1 MKFTLTILFVSAL
14 VSYHTFAQ
22 SVSITFEVN
31 MVYQIDL
38 EDFDPETET
47 VDIAGSFNGWG
58 ATEHQLMDEDG
69 DSTYSITISG
79 FSSGTSIAFKF
90 RQNFAWDGSEEFP
103 GGGPNRTYTV
113 PDSNSVVSVWYND
126 EAAPTGPPVAD
137 FSALS
142 TQTFLGSSVLFSN
155 QSSGRITNFE
165 WTFEGG
171 TPESS
176 SEAEPSVRYSEI
188 GSYDVQLIA
197 SNENQSDTLLIEDYI
212 TVTERELGEPKWW
225 NEVVWYEIFVRSFY
239 DSDGD
244 GIGDFNGL
252 TQKLDYLNDGDPNT
266 DTDLG
271 IGGIWLMPIH
281 PSPSYHGYDVTDYR
295 GIHPDYGT
303 MEDFKNFLAAA
314 HDRGIKVIIDYVM
327 NHTSTEHPWFQASA
341 AGDTLFRDFYRW
353 EESKPN
359 YTGPWGQTVW
369 HQRNGDYY
377 YGLFWGGMPDLNYEN
392 PAVKDSMFDISDFWI
407 EEVGIDGF
415 RQDAVLYIDE
425 DGDKLKNT
433 PETFQFWQDFTANL
447 KAANSD
453 AFSVGEAWEPTETVL
468 QYINNDRLDYAFE
481 FDLAGAILSGVN
493 NGDASGIIRQMQKV
507 YDNYPFLQYGNF
519 LTNHDM
525 NRVMN
530 VLGSDI
536 DKAKVAASLYLTLP
550 GIPYLYYGE
559 EVGMLGQKP
568 DEDIRLPMQWS
579 DEANAGF
586 TSGNPWRQPN
596 ANFRDFNV
604 EVMRED
610 ENSLFNHYR
619 RLIQL
624 RSSRSNRG
632 FLKYPSLSTGQ
643 FEAGSSSNSEILSFV
658 RMNEPGGVGTLVIQ
672 NVSGEDI
679 TEADIRFSNT
689 LLSNNYCTTSPSSN
703 NLLNDEY
710 KSFEWEPYGGTDEIQ
725 ILSLDISAFETQI
738 FSLDTYCTSNESL
751 EDPQSFQLHQ
761 NYPNPF
767 NPSTNIS
774 FYLPQSAEV
783 QLTVYDVTG
792 RLVTT
797 LENGLRNAGSH
808 VVPFDASALSSGMYF
823 YKIEAGDF
831 SETRKMMLIK

>member
-1 MKFTLTILFVSAL
+1 MRLFFILLPLLLTSPL
-14 VSYHTFAQ
+14 FAQ

-31 MVYQIDL
+31 MSYQIDIG
-38 EDFDPETET
+38 EFDPLTET

-58 ATEHQLMDEDG
+58 SPEAQLFDEDG
-69 DSTYSITISG
+69 DSTYTITLSG
-79 FSSGTSIAFKF
+79 FSTGTEIVFKF

-113 PDSNSVVSVWYND
+113 PDSNSSISVWYND
-126 EAAPTGPPVAD
+126 ETPPTGPPVAD

-142 TQTFLGSSVLFSN
+142 TETFVGSSVLFSN
-155 QSSGRITNFE
+155 QSSGRITEFYWN
-165 WTFEGG
+165 FEGG
-171 TPESS
+171 NPATST
-176 SEAEPSVRYSEI
+176 EAEPIVRYSEI
-188 GSYDVQLIA
+188 GTYDVQLIA
-197 SNENQSDTLLIEDYI
+197 SNETQSDTLLLENYI
-212 TVTERELGEPKWW
+212 TISERELGEPKWW

-244 GIGDFNGL
+244 GIGDFNGI

-266 DTDLG
+266 DSDLG

-303 MEDFKNFLAAA
+303 MDDFKNFLAAA
-314 HDRGIKVIIDYVM
+314 HERGIKVIIDYVM

-341 AGDTLFRDFYRW
+341 NGDEHFRDFYRW
-353 EESKPN
+353 EDSKPN
-359 YTGPWGQTVW
+359 YTGPWGQQVW
-369 HQRNGDYY
+369 HQRNSDYY

-392 PAVKDSMFDISDFWI
+392 PAVKDSMFAISDFWI
-407 EEVGIDGF
+407 KEIGIDGF

-447 KAANSD
+447 KAANPD

-468 QYINNDRLDYAFE
+468 QYISNDRLDYAFE
-481 FDLAGAILSGVN
+481 FDLAGAILNGVI
-493 NGDASGIIRQMQKV
+493 NGDATGIIRQMQKV
-507 YDNYPFLQYGNF
+507 YDNYPFLQYGTF

-530 VLGSDI
+530 VLGSDVN
-536 DKAKVAASLYLTLP
+536 KAKVAASLYLTLP

-596 ANFRDFNV
+596 ANFREFNV
-604 EVMRED
+604 EVMQED
-610 ENSLFNHYR
+610 ENSLFNHYKE
-619 RLIQL
+619 LIHL
-624 RSSRSNRG
+624 RNVGSKLQTGELEFGTSTDNR
-632 FLKYPSLSTGQ
+632 
-643 FEAGSSSNSEILSFV
+643 ILSFIRGDENGINPV
-658 RMNEPGGVGTLVIQ
+658 IIVTNLSSETLENVFIGIPANFFDHHGNLGGCDVQFLMGEYFEYDVFYCNDETLSFSSVELPPYSTFILTKA
-672 NVSGEDI
+672 SGGLS
-679 TEADIRFSNT
+679 TEAT
-689 LLSNNYCTTSPSSN
+689 
-703 NLLNDEY
+703 E
-710 KSFEWEPYGGTDEIQ
+710 
-725 ILSLDISAFETQI
+725 
-738 FSLDTYCTSNESL
+738 
-751 EDPQSFQLHQ
+751 EDYTIQLHQ

-774 FYLPQSAEV
+774 FYLPQSTDV
-783 QLTVYDVTG
+783 KVSVFDVTG
-792 RLVTT
+792 RLVAT
-797 LENGLRNAGSH
+797 LSDGLRNAGTH
-808 VVPFDASALSSGMYF
+808 VVSFDASTLSSGIYF
-823 YKIEAGDF
+823 YRLEAGEF
-831 SETRKMMLIK
+831 IETRKMILIK

>member
-1 MKFTLTILFVSAL
+1 MKFWFSVLLVLLLFNLHSV
-14 VSYHTFAQ
+14 AQ

-31 MVYQIDL
+31 MSYQIDL
-38 EDFDPETET
+38 GEFDPQTET
-47 VDIAGSFNGWG
+47 VDLAGSFNGWG
-58 ATEHQLMDEDG
+58 ATEHQLYDENS
-69 DSTYSITISG
+69 DSTYAVTLSG
-79 FSSGTSIAFKF
+79 FTPGSSIAFKF

-103 GGGPNRTYTV
+103 GGGPNRSYTV
-113 PDSNSVVSVWYND
+113 PDSNSIYSSWYND
-126 EAAPTGPPVAD
+126 ETAPTGPPVAD

-142 TQTFLGSSVLFSN
+142 TEAFLGSSVLFTN
-155 QSSGRITNFE
+155 QSSGRITHFV

-171 TPESS
+171 TPETST
-176 SEAEPSVRYSEI
+176 EAEPSVRYSEV
-188 GSYDVQLIA
+188 GTYDVQLIA
-197 SNENQSDTLLIEDYI
+197 SNENLSDTLLIEDYI
-212 TVTERELGEPKWW
+212 NVAERELGEPKWW

-252 TQKLDYLNDGDPNT
+252 TQKLDYLNDGDPST

-295 GIHPDYGT
+295 AIHPDYGT

-314 HDRGIKVIIDYVM
+314 HERGIKVIIDYVM

-341 AGDTLFRDFYRW
+341 NGHELFSDFYRW
-353 EESKPN
+353 EETRPN
-359 YTGPWGQTVW
+359 YYGPWGQTVW

-392 PAVKDSMFDISDFWI
+392 PAVKDSMFAISDFWI
-407 EEVGIDGF
+407 NDIGIDGF

-433 PETFQFWQDFTANL
+433 PETFQFWQDFTSNL
-447 KAANSD
+447 KAANPD
-453 AFSVGEAWEPTETVL
+453 AFSVGEAWEPTDVVL
-468 QYINNDRLDYAFE
+468 QYITNDRLDYAFE

-493 NGDASGIIRQMQKV
+493 NGDATGIIRQMQKV

-530 VLGSDI
+530 VLGSDVE
-536 DKAKVAASLYLTLP
+536 KVKVAASLYLTLP
-550 GIPYLYYGE
+550 GIPYIYYGE

-596 ANFRDFNV
+596 ANFREFNV
-604 EVMRED
+604 ESMLAD
-610 ENSLFNHYR
+610 TNSLLNHYR
-619 RLIQL
+619 KLIQL
-624 RSSRSNRG
+624 RSAKGNRDY
-632 FLKYPSLSTGQ
+632 LKYPSLSVGE
-643 FEAGSSSNSEILSFV
+643 FEAGSSSNSAIMSYV
-658 RMNEPGGVGTLVIQ
+658 RMNEPGGIGTLIIQ
-672 NVSGEDI
+672 NVSDGDI
-679 TEADIRFSNT
+679 VDAEIEFSNT
-689 LLSNNYCTTSPSSN
+689 LLSNNYCMTSPSSN
-703 NLLNDEY
+703 NLLTDEY
-710 KSFEWEPYGGTDEIQ
+710 YSFNWELFGGTDVIK
-725 ILSLDISAFETQI
+725 ILNLDISSYETQI
-738 FSLDTYCTSNESL
+738 YSIETYCTSNENV
-751 EDPQSFQLHQ
+751 EQPQSFQLQQ

-767 NPSTNIS
+767 NPTTQIS

-783 QLTVYDVTG
+783 KLTVFDVTG
-792 RLVTT
+792 RMVAT
-797 LENGLRNAGSH
+797 LEDGLRNAGAH
-808 VVPFDASALSSGMYF
+808 QITFDASTLSSGMYF
-823 YKIEAGDF
+823 YRLEVDQF
-831 SETRKMMLIK
+831 MDTRKMMLIK

>member
-1 MKFTLTILFVSAL
+1 MS
-14 VSYHTFAQ
+14 
-22 SVSITFEVN
+22 
-31 MVYQIDL
+31 YQIDIG
-38 EDFDPETET
+38 EFDPLTET

-58 ATEHQLMDEDG
+58 SPEAQLFDEDG
-69 DSTYSITISG
+69 DSTYTITLSG
-79 FSSGTSIAFKF
+79 FSTGTEIVFKF

-113 PDSNSVVSVWYND
+113 PDSNSSISVWYND
-126 EAAPTGPPVAD
+126 ETPPTGPPVAD

-142 TQTFLGSSVLFSN
+142 TETFVGSSVLFSN
-155 QSSGRITNFE
+155 QSSGRITEFYWN
-165 WTFEGG
+165 FEGG
-171 TPESS
+171 NPATST
-176 SEAEPSVRYSEI
+176 EAEPIVRYSEI
-188 GSYDVQLIA
+188 GTYDVQLIA
-197 SNENQSDTLLIEDYI
+197 SNETQSDTLLLENYI
-212 TVTERELGEPKWW
+212 TISERELGEPKWW

-244 GIGDFNGL
+244 GIGDFNGI

-266 DTDLG
+266 DSDLG

-303 MEDFKNFLAAA
+303 MDDFKNFLAAA
-314 HDRGIKVIIDYVM
+314 HERGIKVIIDYVM

-341 AGDTLFRDFYRW
+341 NGDEHFRDFYRW
-353 EESKPN
+353 EDSKPN
-359 YTGPWGQTVW
+359 YTGPWGQQVW
-369 HQRNGDYY
+369 HQRNSDYY

-392 PAVKDSMFDISDFWI
+392 PAVKDSMFAISDFWI
-407 EEVGIDGF
+407 KEIGIDGF

-447 KAANSD
+447 KAANPD

-468 QYINNDRLDYAFE
+468 QYISNDRLDYAFE
-481 FDLAGAILSGVN
+481 FDLAGAILNGVI
-493 NGDASGIIRQMQKV
+493 NGDATGIIRQMQKV
-507 YDNYPFLQYGNF
+507 YDNYPFLQYGTF

-530 VLGSDI
+530 VLGSDVN
-536 DKAKVAASLYLTLP
+536 KAKVAASLYLTLP

-596 ANFRDFNV
+596 ANFREFNV
-604 EVMRED
+604 EVMQED
-610 ENSLFNHYR
+610 ENSLFNHYKE
-619 RLIQL
+619 LIHL
-624 RSSRSNRG
+624 RNVGSKLQTGELEFGTSTDNR
-632 FLKYPSLSTGQ
+632 
-643 FEAGSSSNSEILSFV
+643 ILSFIRGDENGINPV
-658 RMNEPGGVGTLVIQ
+658 IIVTNLSSETLENVFIGIPANFFDHHGNLGGCDVQFLMGEYFEYDVFYCNDETLSFSSVELPPYSTFILTKA
-672 NVSGEDI
+672 SGGLS
-679 TEADIRFSNT
+679 TEAT
-689 LLSNNYCTTSPSSN
+689 
-703 NLLNDEY
+703 E
-710 KSFEWEPYGGTDEIQ
+710 
-725 ILSLDISAFETQI
+725 
-738 FSLDTYCTSNESL
+738 
-751 EDPQSFQLHQ
+751 EDYTIQLHQ

-774 FYLPQSAEV
+774 FYLPQSTDV
-783 QLTVYDVTG
+783 KVSVFDVTG
-792 RLVTT
+792 RLVAT
-797 LENGLRNAGSH
+797 LSDGLRNAGTH
-808 VVPFDASALSSGMYF
+808 VVSFDASTLSSGIYF
-823 YKIEAGDF
+823 YRLEAGEF
-831 SETRKMMLIK
+831 IETRKMILIK